1 MLVTLSLLSTYMV
14 APPVP
19 RTAVRCADCRMDLF
33 GDVAKAAGD
42 MAKAAGDAA
51 TSLLERPRDRVIV
64 WKSLLS
70 DISKGVDS
78 EAARASCGRTLA
90 EAPPEVYVHGGAIR
104 RAGRCPTCLLYTSPS
119 PRD

>member
-1 MLVTLSLLSTYMV
+1 MLVTLSLLSSYMV

-51 TSLLERPRDRVIV
+51 TSLLDEPEEPKKRFAP
-64 WKSLLS
+64 K
-70 DISKGVDS
+70 
-78 EAARASCGRTLA
+78 RTRRRRSSR
-90 EAPPEVYVHGGAIR
+90 R
-104 RAGRCPTCLLYTSPS
+104 RAR
-119 PRD
+119 RRRA